1 MTEPTAADP
10 VVRRARG
17 PRFSVIWL
25 VPILALAVSLGI
37 AWQSYAERGMLIEI
51 AFDQASGIS
60 AEKTE
65 LRYRDVTVG
74 LVEQVRFSADLSKVI
89 ASVRINRDLAPYL
102 DEDAQFWVVRPE
114 ITAQGISGLSTVLS
128 GNYIV
133 GQWDSEAGTAQ
144 TRFEGLEDAPLN
156 DPTEDGTR
164 IRLTARDSNSIIAGA
179 PILYKG
185 IQVGN
190 VESPELAESRDH
202 VVITGFIRAPYD
214 SIITSDTR
222 FWDISGVSVEL
233 DTSGVSLN
241 FASLASLVQGGVSF
255 DTFVSGGQPVGDGA
269 VFPLYA
275 DETAARSSLLSDPT
289 AERLR
294 VLTMF
299 EGTVGGLTEGA
310 TVRFR
315 GVPVGEVDNVAMI
328 ADDRDGRKVI
338 RMRAILAII
347 PARLGLSEEDGVDEA
362 LDLLTAYVEEGL
374 RVRLTT
380 ASLLSS
386 ELVVDLVELPVETEA
401 EITFTEMGLPQLPT
415 IEPLVT
421 DLNATAEGVLQR
433 INNLPVEEV
442 LASIRGLMDNA
453 SQLIG
458 SEDVRAVAPGINAT
472 LADLRALQ
480 PEITE
485 TLAEFRSISPE
496 VNETLAEFRTIT
508 PEVSNTLAEFRTI
521 APEVNETLDKATDT
535 LEEVRLIVAGLRE
548 SGATENINNV
558 FDSAANAA
566 DAVEAAAGELPKLTA
581 RLATLASRTEKVV
594 ESYGDN
600 SRLINGALS
609 TLRDVSEAA
618 DALRSLARSI
628 QRNPNSLILG
638 R

>member
-25 VPILALAVSLGI
+25 VPIIALAVSLGI
-37 AWQSYAERGMLIEI
+37 AWQTYADRGVLIEI
-51 AFDQASGIS
+51 AFDSASGIA

-74 LVEQVRFSADLSKVI
+74 LVEQVRFSGDLSKVI

-102 DEDAQFWVVRPE
+102 DEDADFWVVRPE

-128 GNYIV
+128 GVYIV
-133 GQWDSEAGTAQ
+133 GQWDSSPGTAQ
-144 TRFEGLEDAPLN
+144 TSFEGLEDAPLN
-156 DPTEDGTR
+156 DPTEEGTR
-164 IRLTARDSNSIIAGA
+164 IRLTARDSNSIVAGA

-185 IQVGN
+185 IPVGN
-190 VESPELAESRDH
+190 VEAPQLAESRDH

-214 SIITSDTR
+214 SIITTDTR
-222 FWDISGVSVEL
+222 FWDISGVSVSL

-255 DTFVSGGQPVGDGA
+255 DTFVAGGRPATDA
-269 VFPLYA
+269 ETFPLYA
-275 DETAARSSLLSDPT
+275 DESAARSSLLSDPT

-294 VLTMF
+294 VMVIF
-299 EGTVGGLTEGA
+299 DGAVGGLTEGA

-328 ADDRDGRKVI
+328 AADRDGRKVV
-338 RMRAILAII
+338 RMRAILAIS
-347 PARLGLSEEDGVDEA
+347 PARLGLSEDDGVDEA
-362 LDLLTAYVEEGL
+362 MDLLTAYVEEGL
-374 RVRLTT
+374 RVRLAT

-386 ELVVDLVELPVETEA
+386 ELVVDLVELPVEEEA
-401 EITFTEMGLPQLPT
+401 EIVMTEMGLPQLPT
-415 IEPLVT
+415 IEAQVT
-421 DLNATAEGVLQR
+421 DLNATAEGVFQR

-442 LASIRGLMDNA
+442 LASIQGLVDNA
-453 SQLIG
+453 SALIA
-458 SEDVRAVAPGINAT
+458 SEDIRAVAPGINAT

-480 PEITE
+480 PEVTE
-485 TLAEFRSISPE
+485 TLANFRSISPE
-496 VNETLAEFRTIT
+496 VNA
-508 PEVSNTLAEFRTI
+508 TLAEFRTI
-521 APEVNETLDKATDT
+521 APELNETLDEATAT

-558 FDSAANAA
+558 FASAANAA

-581 RLATLASRTEKVV
+581 RLATLASRTEKVID
-594 ESYGDN
+594 SYGDN

-618 DALRSLARSI
+618 DALRSLARAI
-628 QRNPNSLILG
+628 QRNPNSLIIG